1 MKSALAPTGR
11 TKSNVSPQRH
21 RAWELLTI
29 FCCLVAVLGV
39 LFLKG
44 FLPDRTV
51 FSNDGPLGAISAA
64 CSQLPGA
71 FLGYWQDLNWL
82 GGTGPNPGLTL
93 TTALGISFGP
103 VLFSKLYAPLGLLFL
118 GLAAWFCFRQW
129 KQHPIACILGAIAA
143 TLNSDF
149 FSTACWGLVSQPIAF
164 GFDFLALAALADDS
178 GRRRWLKV
186 ILAGFAV
193 GLSVMEAFDIGAIF
207 SLVIAAFVVYQAC
220 VGDGPAVKRL
230 VQGVVRVGLV
240 AVFAGFI
247 AAAALIT
254 LVGTQIEG
262 VAGMRQDTKTR
273 EQHWME
279 ATLWSLPKREALD
292 ILIPGIYGFRMDT
305 PNGGAY
311 WGAGGRSPAWDAY
324 FASGEKG
331 PPPPSS
337 QPLRFSGGGHYAGI
351 LVDLIALWA
360 VLQSFR
366 KEKSVFSP
374 KQRKFI
380 WFWGG
385 VAVVSLLLAF
395 GRFAPFYQFFYAL
408 PYASTIRNPAKFIH
422 VFEWAL
428 IILFAYGLD
437 ALARR
442 YLEPA
447 EGTARDLSS
456 QLKAWWTRAAVFD
469 RRWVIG
475 SAMALGIGALGW
487 LVYAASRDHLVA
499 YLQQVGFED
508 ASSANAIA
516 SFSIRQPLWFLLFL
530 TLAAGLV
537 TLALSGY
544 FSGRRARTA
553 SVLFGLL
560 LVLDLGR
567 ANVPWVV
574 TYNWKERYASD
585 PVLDILRQKPY
596 EHRVAVLPFAAP
608 GQLGFINQFY
618 SLEWAQQQFQ
628 FYNIQSL
635 DVVQMPRP
643 PLDTVAYQA
652 ALRPNTN
659 AVTIQ
664 RLTRL
669 WELTNT
675 RYLIGAAGYL
685 HVLNQQLDPVQH
697 RFKIAAAFNVGLKPG
712 VEHYTGTQDLEAEI
726 TTNGPYA
733 LFEFT
738 GALPRA
744 KLYSNWQVSTN
755 DQATLK
761 ELPDP
766 AFDPEKTVLVA
777 EPVGAPKPSATNQ
790 APGTVDWVS
799 YAPKDVVLN
808 AKAAA
813 KCILLLNDRFDP
825 NWHVT
830 IDGKPAALLRCNYI
844 MQGVKVPPGD
854 HRVEFRFAPSPIGL
868 YVSLAAI
875 GVGLCLVGFLVVSR
889 PAAPE
894 QEQEKR
900 QEKRKMPSRNCCT
913 ST

>member
-1 MKSALAPTGR
+1 MKNVQVPTGR
-11 TKSNVSPQRH
+11 TKSSVTLPRH
-21 RAWELLTI
+21 RAWELCTI
-29 FCCLVAVLGV
+29 VLCLAIVLGL
-39 LFLKG
+39 LFFRG

-64 CSQLPGA
+64 CSKLPGS
-71 FLGYWQDLNWL
+71 FMGYWQDLNWL
-82 GGTGPNPGLTL
+82 GSTGPNPGLTL
-93 TTALGISFGP
+93 TTALGIVCGP

-129 KQHPIACILGAIAA
+129 KQHPVACILGALAA
-143 TLNSDF
+143 ALNSDF
-149 FSTACWGLVSQPIAF
+149 FSTACWGLASQPIAF

-186 ILAGFAV
+186 TLAGFAV

-207 SLVIAAFVVYQAC
+207 SLVIAAFVVYQAF
-220 VGDGPAVKRL
+220 VAEGPAVKRL

-254 LVGTQIEG
+254 LVGTQIQG
-262 VAGMRQDTKTR
+262 VAGMKQDTTTK

-331 PPPPSS
+331 PPP
-337 QPLRFSGGGHYAGI
+337 QAPLRFSGGGHYAGI
-351 LVDLIALWA
+351 LVDFIALWA
-360 VLQSFR
+360 VMQSFR
-366 KEKSVFSP
+366 KEKSVFSAR
-374 KQRKFI
+374 QRKFI

-385 VAVVSLLLAF
+385 VAVISLLLAF

-442 YLEPA
+442 CLEPA
-447 EGTARDLSS
+447 GATAHDLSS
-456 QLKAWWTRAAVFD
+456 QLKAWWTRAAAFD

-499 YLQQVGFED
+499 YLQQVGFDD
-508 ASSANAIA
+508 ASSANTIA

-530 TLAAGLV
+530 ALAAGLV

-560 LVLDLGR
+560 LVIDLGR
-567 ANVPWVV
+567 ANVPWVK

-628 FYNIQSL
+628 YYNIQSL

-643 PLDTVAYQA
+643 PLDTVAYKT
-652 ALRPNTN
+652 ALQPGTN
-659 AVTIQ
+659 ALTIQ

-685 HVLNQQLDPVQH
+685 HVLNQQLDPVKH
-697 RFKIAAAFNVGLKPG
+697 RFRIAAAFDIGLKPG
-712 VEHYTGTQDLEAEI
+712 VEHYTGTQDLAAYI
-726 TTNGPYA
+726 KPNGPYA

-744 KLYSNWQVSTN
+744 RLYSTWQVSTN
-755 DQATLK
+755 DQATLE
-761 ELPDP
+761 ELPNP
-766 AFDPEKTVLVA
+766 AFDPHKTVLVA
-777 EPVGAPKPSATNQ
+777 EPVGAPKAAGANQ
-790 APGTVDWVS
+790 PPETVDWVS
-799 YAPKDVVLN
+799 YAPKDVVLS
-808 AKAAA
+808 AKASAPSV
-813 KCILLLNDRFDP
+813 LLLNDRFDP

-830 IDGKPAALLRCNYI
+830 IDGKPALLLRCNYI
-844 MQGVKVPPGD
+844 MQGVKVPPGE
-854 HRVEFRFAPSPIGL
+854 HRVEFRFAPSPVGL

-875 GVGLCLVGFLVVSR
+875 GVGLCLLGFLIVSGPER
-889 PAAPE
+889 EPEERREKRATTPDRQTQPAA
-894 QEQEKR
+894 
-900 QEKRKMPSRNCCT
+900 
-913 ST
+913 